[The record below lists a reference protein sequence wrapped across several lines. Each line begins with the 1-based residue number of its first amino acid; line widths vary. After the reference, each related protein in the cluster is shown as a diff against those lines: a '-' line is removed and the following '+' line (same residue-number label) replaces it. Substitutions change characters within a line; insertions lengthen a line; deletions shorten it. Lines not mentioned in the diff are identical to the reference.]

1 MRHFDWGKN
10 KLQSLSNS
18 QTWHIVPPF
27 WNVDHFRFFFNKL
40 WRWRKNS
47 PTLIIKHWDSVWVIK
62 HPSLGLFRNFWSE
75 VPTPAEKAGKNAQV
89 SVLCLLWVVSI
100 SISHFC
106 ISRPSF
112 RIPLNSTVF
121 SILKFKI
128 EIYKRSSMKLK
139 HRFLRKY
146 GVVDCSLLF
155 QQFLNLF
162 IF

>member
-1 MRHFDWGKN
+1 MQWAHT
-10 KLQSLSNS
+10 LTLL
-18 QTWHIVPPF
+18 PPS
-27 WNVDHFRFFFNKL
+27 WNIDHSRIFF
-40 WRWRKNS
+40 
-47 PTLIIKHWDSVWVIK
+47 PTDYGDGEKTLLPLIIKHWDSVWVIK

-128 EIYKRSSMKLK
+128 EIYKRSSMKFI
-139 HRFLRKY
+139 HRLLSKY
-146 GVVDCSLLF
+146 GVVSCSFSF
-155 QQFLNLF
+155 QWFFNLY
-162 IF
+162 ISQ